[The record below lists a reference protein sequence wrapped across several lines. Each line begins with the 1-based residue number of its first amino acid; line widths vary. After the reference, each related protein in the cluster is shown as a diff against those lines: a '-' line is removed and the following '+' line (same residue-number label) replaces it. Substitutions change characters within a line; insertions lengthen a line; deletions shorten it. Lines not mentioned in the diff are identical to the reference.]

1 MKTTNVF
8 KETVETGGAVNKS
21 AKKKEAPVKTVDEPT
36 ENAGIIH
43 KKIQHRLKETYNKLE
58 KIDFNN

>member
-1 MKTTNVF
+1 MKTTDAF
-8 KETVETGGAVNKS
+8 KKTVEAGGAVNKS
-21 AKKKEAPVKTVDEPT
+21 AKQKEVPVKIVNEST

-43 KKIQHRLKETYNKLE
+43 KKIQQRLKETYNKLE